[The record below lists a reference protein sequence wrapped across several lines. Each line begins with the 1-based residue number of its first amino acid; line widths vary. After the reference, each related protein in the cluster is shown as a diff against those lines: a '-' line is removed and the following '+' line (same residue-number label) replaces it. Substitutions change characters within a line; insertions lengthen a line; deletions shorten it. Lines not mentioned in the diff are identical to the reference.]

1 MVQQLW
7 GDIEKL
13 KAEVRRLRGELRQIA
28 AGSSIIGTITTGG
41 GGSGSSTPTPV
52 SGAIMYGTAV
62 PAWARLPIGSTGEVL
77 TVVSGFP
84 SWEPGAGF
92 GYVPFGSGSESF
104 SP

>member
-13 KAEVRRLRGELRQIA
+13 KAEIRRLRGELRQIA
-28 AGSSIIGTITTGG
+28 AGATIVGVVNSGASGGT
-41 GGSGSSTPTPV
+41 PAPV
-52 SGAIMYGTAV
+52 SGSIMYGTVV
-62 PAWARLPIGSTGEVL
+62 PAWARLPIGAEGEVL
-77 TVVSGFP
+77 TVISGFP

-92 GYVPFGSGSESF
+92 GYVPFGSGSETF

>member
-13 KAEVRRLRGELRQIA
+13 KAEIRRLRGELRQIA
-28 AGSSIIGTITTGG
+28 SGGTIIGIVNSGG
-41 GGSGSSTPTPV
+41 GGTPAPV

-62 PAWARLPIGSTGEVL
+62 PAWARLPIGSEGEVL
-77 TVVSGFP
+77 TVISGFP